1 MIGTW
6 VFWKVAWERLVDSG
20 SYFNKVRGVLWKL
33 SCERGRW
40 MVGHISMKSR
50 GFYETIS
57 KRGLWMAGWFPWSP
71 GSLLQNS
78 QISSRRSL
86 LFARDL
92 TVAVFLADVDA
103 VPSHERDQ
111 VSVLKRFLFLIS
123 CWIPSFM
130 VFLCRHCNF
139 IAELTKIIKYILTL
153 IKFFGETLNNA
164 CIQRSKLCKK
174 LLSWLM
180 VSILVSCVNSH

>member
-1 MIGTW
+1 MPEWIYNFMIGTW

-86 LFARDL
+86 PFARDL
-92 TVAVFLADVDA
+92 TAAVFLADVDA
-103 VPSHERDQ
+103 VPSRERDQ
-111 VSVLKRFLFLIS
+111 VSVLKRFLARTLFP
-123 CWIPSFM
+123 W
-130 VFLCRHCNF
+130 
-139 IAELTKIIKYILTL
+139 TKWT
-153 IKFFGETLNNA
+153 T
-164 CIQRSKLCKK
+164 
-174 LLSWLM
+174 
-180 VSILVSCVNSH
+180 SIYMTARTVLPGGGGTVEAH

>member
-78 QISSRRSL
+78 QISSRQSL
-86 LFARDL
+86 PFARDL
-92 TVAVFLADVDA
+92 TAAVFLADVDA
-103 VPSHERDQ
+103 VPSRERDQ
-111 VSVLKRFLFLIS
+111 VSVLKRFVHTIFHIYINSQICEFLQLWKILSINIIQANIS
-123 CWIPSFM
+123 LSIYKTIP
-130 VFLCRHCNF
+130 
-139 IAELTKIIKYILTL
+139 I
-153 IKFFGETLNNA
+153 
-164 CIQRSKLCKK
+164 
-174 LLSWLM
+174 
-180 VSILVSCVNSH
+180 